1 MLVVCA
7 PMSTSTV
14 LPMHGASI
22 HTASTGFADIAAFNK
37 AVGDTLR
44 LAILRVLAQDAYG
57 VLELSDIFQYK
68 QSGMSHH
75 LKVLSEAGLLTK
87 RREGNS
93 IFYSRALLGAG
104 QDLAA
109 LHQELYATIDKVAVA
124 PDIMVRLQR
133 VQEERVQASQQFFVQ
148 QAEKFKAQQDLIAE
162 YPVYGDAVKDLLRN
176 SGVVV
181 NDLAVEVGPG
191 AGEFLP
197 ILASQFQRVIA
208 LDNAQTMLE
217 KAQSYC
223 AQQELTNIKFISG
236 DTHHLA
242 SQQISAN
249 CVVMNMVLHHTPSPA
264 DIFIDV
270 AKCLAVGG
278 VFILADLCRHDQDW
292 AKTACGDVWL
302 GFDPDELTRW
312 ATSAGLVRQRSNYL
326 ALRNGFQIQLQQF
339 IKA

>member
-1 MLVVCA
+1 MNSPSHVCV
-7 PMSTSTV
+7 SSSFS
-14 LPMHGASI
+14 G
-22 HTASTGFADIAAFNK
+22 IAAFNK
-37 AVGDTLR
+37 AAGDSLR
-44 LAILRVLAQDAYG
+44 LEILRVLAQDAYG
-57 VLELSDIFQYK
+57 VSELADIFQHK

-75 LKVLSEAGLLTK
+75 LKVLSEAGLVMK

-93 IFYSRALLGAG
+93 IFYSRALLAAG
-104 QDLAA
+104 EALAQ
-109 LHQELYATIDKVAVA
+109 LHQQLYSTIDHVAITDAVLL
-124 PDIMVRLQR
+124 RLQR
-133 VQEERVQASQQFFVQ
+133 VQEERVEASQQFFVQ

-162 YPVYGDAVKDLLRN
+162 YPVYGDAVRDLLSN

-208 LDNAQTMLE
+208 LDNAPTMLQKAQNYCAE
-217 KAQSYC
+217 KA
-223 AQQELTNIKFISG
+223 LKNIEFIGG
-236 DTHHLA
+236 DTHGLVNQ
-242 SQQISAN
+242 SISAN

-270 AKCLAVGG
+270 AQCLAVDG
-278 VFILADLCRHDQDW
+278 VFIVVDLCRHDQDW

-312 ATSAGLVRQRSNYL
+312 AKSAGLVRQRSNYL

-339 IKA
+339 IKT

>member
-1 MLVVCA
+1 MLILCA
-7 PMSTSTV
+7 PMNCVST
-14 LPMHGASI
+14 
-22 HTASTGFADIAAFNK
+22 HTSPLGFTDIAAFNK
-37 AVGDTLR
+37 AAGDPLR
-44 LAILRVLAQDAYG
+44 LTILRVLAQDAYG
-57 VLELSDIFQYK
+57 VLELADIFQSK

-75 LKVLSEAGLLTK
+75 LKVLSEAGLVTK

-104 QDLAA
+104 EALAP
-109 LHQELYATIDKVAVA
+109 LYQQLYATIDQVAIAQEVL
-124 PDIMVRLQR
+124 VRLQR
-133 VQEERVQASQQFFVQ
+133 VQEERVEASQQFFVQ

-162 YPVYGDAVKDLLRN
+162 YPVYGEAVEDLLRN

-181 NDLAVEVGPG
+181 NDLAVEIGPG

-208 LDNAQTMLE
+208 LDNAPTMLE
-217 KAQSYC
+217 KAQWHC
-223 AQQELTNIKFISG
+223 EQQGVKNIDFVDG
-236 DTHHLA
+236 DTRRLA
-242 SQQISAN
+242 SQAVAAN

-270 AKCLAVGG
+270 ANSLRVDG

-302 GFDPDELTRW
+302 GFDPDELTHW
-312 ATSAGLVRQRSNYL
+312 AQSAGLVRQRSNYL

-339 IKA
+339 IKT

>member
-1 MLVVCA
+1 MLIVCV
-7 PMSTSTV
+7 PMICTSTD
-14 LPMHGASI
+14 
-22 HTASTGFADIAAFNK
+22 TAGTSFSDIAAFNK
-37 AVGDTLR
+37 AAGDTLR

-75 LKVLSEAGLLTK
+75 LKVLSEAGLVTK

-104 QDLAA
+104 EALAP
-109 LHQELYATIDKVAVA
+109 LHQQLYATIDNVSIAQE
-124 PDIMVRLQR
+124 ILVRLQR
-133 VQEERVQASQQFFVQ
+133 VQEERVEASQQFFVQ

-197 ILASQFQRVIA
+197 ILASQFQRVVA
-208 LDNAQTMLE
+208 LDNAPTMLE
-217 KAQSYC
+217 KAQNYC
-223 AQQELTNIKFISG
+223 AQKALTNIEFIDG

-242 SQQISAN
+242 SQKILAN

-264 DIFIDV
+264 DIFMDV
-270 AKCLAVGG
+270 AQCLAVDG

-312 ATSAGLVRQRSNYL
+312 AQSAGLVRQRSNYL

-339 IKA
+339 IKT